1 MGNLRVYKDSTVVV
15 YLYSYVQL
23 CFFLF
28 VKVLEI
34 NGKRQSC
41 RKPFTSGEPMATFS
55 LTAAAKEVGK
65 SKPTISKAIKTGR
78 LSANKVGQGYEIDA
92 AELFR
97 VYPKAT
103 QSEPAKETTSSN
115 AVNLLKLETKML
127 REQLDRER
135 ETVDDLRQRLDR
147 SELLIA
153 DQRPAQPA
161 PRKWFWQR
169 N

>member
-1 MGNLRVYKDSTVVV
+1 
-15 YLYSYVQL
+15 
-23 CFFLF
+23 
-28 VKVLEI
+28 
-34 NGKRQSC
+34 
-41 RKPFTSGEPMATFS
+41 MATFS

-78 LSANKVGQGYEIDA
+78 LSAKRVGQGYEIDA

-103 QSEPAKETTSSN
+103 QSEPAKEATSNN
-115 AVNLLKLETKML
+115 AVNLLELEAKML

-135 ETVDDLRQRLDR
+135 DTVEDLRKRLDR
-147 SELLIA
+147 AERLIE

-169 N
+169 G